1 MKRARA
7 LLITSGIAIVAA
19 SVTTAQIPAAATRT
33 PGVAV
38 LLVDTD
44 RVMGKVEE
52 AIYGQF
58 LEHINHSVV
67 DGLFAEQ
74 IQGRGFEGQDFT
86 TYWTPF
92 GESGGAATADVRFQN
107 GEKSLRLQARRGT
120 AGIRQGRISIL
131 QGQ

>member
-74 IQGRGFEGQDFT
+74 IQGRGFEGTDFQ
-86 TYWTPF
+86 TYWQPF
-92 GESGGAATADVRFQN
+92 GDH
-107 GEKSLRLQARRGT
+107 GT
-120 AGIRQGRISIL
+120 ASIASVNFKN
-131 QGQ
+131 